1 MAALTV
7 ENTGVGGN
15 SLTPTFVAAAVGGD
29 TFVNDG
35 RSMLYVKNGDVSPMT
50 VTITTPA
57 ELRGGIGVEDPP
69 TTVPATSEEIIGPFD
84 PTIFNAPDGSGVAV
98 GYSTDTS
105 VTVAVIRLQ
114 KLF

>member
-7 ENTGVGGN
+7 QSTGIGSN
-15 SLTPTFVAAAVGGD
+15 SLTPTFAAAAGGGD

-35 RSMLYVKNGDVSPMT
+35 RVLFYIKNGDASPMT
-50 VTITTPA
+50 VTFATPLA
-57 ELRGGIGVEDPP
+57 LRGGIAIDDPQ
-69 TTVPATSEEIIGPFD
+69 TTVPATSEEVIGPFD
-84 PTIFNAPDGSGVAV
+84 PTVFNQAAGTGVSVTYSAV
-98 GYSTDTS
+98 TS

>member
-7 ENTGVGGN
+7 ENTGLGSS
-15 SLTPTFVAAAVGGD
+15 SLTPTFVAAAGGGD

-35 RSMLYVKNGDVSPMT
+35 RSMIYVKNGDASPIT
-50 VTITTPA
+50 VTITTPIS
-57 ELRGGIGVEDPP
+57 LRGGIAVDDPE
-69 TTVPATSEEIIGPFD
+69 TTVPATDEEIIGPFA
-84 PTIFNAPDGSGVAV
+84 PTLFNASDGSGVAV
-98 GYSTDTS
+98 GYSAVTS

>member
-7 ENTGVGGN
+7 ENTGLGSS
-15 SLTPTFVAAAVGGD
+15 SLTPTFVAAAGGGD

-35 RSMLYVKNGDVSPMT
+35 RSMLYVKNGDASPIT
-50 VTITTPA
+50 VTITTPLT
-57 ELRGGIGVEDPP
+57 LRGGIAVDDPV

-84 PTIFNAPDGSGVAV
+84 PTLFNAAGGAGVSVAYSAV
-98 GYSTDTS
+98 TT

>member
-7 ENTGVGGN
+7 ENTGLGGN
-15 SLTPTFVAAAVGGD
+15 SLTPTFVAADVGGD

-35 RSMLYVKNGDVSPMT
+35 RSMIYIKNGDASPIT
-50 VTITTPA
+50 VTITTPLS
-57 ELRGGIGVEDPP
+57 LRGGIAVDDPE
-69 TTVPATSEEIIGPFD
+69 TTVPATDEEVIGPFD
-84 PTIFNAPDGSGVAV
+84 PTLFNASDGSGVEVNYSAV
-98 GYSTDTS
+98 AS

>member
-7 ENTGVGGN
+7 EDTGVGAN
-15 SLTPTFVAAAVGGD
+15 SLTPTFVAAAGGGD

-35 RSMLYVKNGDVSPMT
+35 RIMLYVKNGDASPIT
-50 VTITTPA
+50 VTITTPTT
-57 ELRGGIGVEDPP
+57 LRGGIAVEDPP

-84 PTIFNAPDGSGVAV
+84 PTLFNATGGTGVAV
-98 GYSTDTS
+98 AYSAVTS

>member
-7 ENTGVGGN
+7 ENTGIGSN
-15 SLTPTFVAAAVGGD
+15 SLTPTFVSANIGGD

-35 RSMLYVKNGDVSPMT
+35 RVLLYVKNGDASPMV
-50 VTITTPA
+50 VTITTPLS
-57 ELRGGIGVEDPP
+57 LRGGIAVDDPE
-69 TTVPATSEEIIGPFD
+69 TTVPATDEEVLGPFD

-98 GYSTDTS
+98 EYSADTS

>member
-7 ENTGVGGN
+7 EDTGIGSN
-15 SLTPTFVAAAVGGD
+15 SLTPTFVAAGAGGV

-35 RSMLYVKNGDVSPMT
+35 RIMLYVKNGDASPIT
-50 VTITTPA
+50 VTITTPYA
-57 ELRGGIGVEDPP
+57 LRGGIAVDDPE
-69 TTVPATSEEIIGPFD
+69 TTVPATDEEIIGPFD
-84 PTIFNAPDGSGVAV
+84 PTLFNAADGTGVEVNYSAV
-98 GYSTDTS
+98 TT

>member
-7 ENTGVGGN
+7 ENTGIGAN
-15 SLTPTFVAAAVGGD
+15 SLTPTFVAAAGGGD

-35 RSMLYVKNGDVSPMT
+35 RVLLYVKNGDASPIT
-50 VTITTPA
+50 VTIITPLS
-57 ELRGGIGVEDPP
+57 LRGGIAVDDPE
-69 TTVPATSEEIIGPFD
+69 TTVPATDEEVIGPFD
-84 PTIFNAPDGSGVAV
+84 PTIFNAVDGSGVEANYSAV
-98 GYSTDTS
+98 TS